1 MSGTPRLR
9 SAYPLT
15 PQTGYDRRRANL
27 SPSTSSPLPNGS
39 SKLPSVSSLQ
49 KDQRADS
56 APDEPI
62 ISPELL
68 APATQRLC
76 VVLVYIGLLIWRFR
90 DFWILIQD
98 DTESLWQF
106 LKWLLIDT
114 AFIYGVPALKIPWL
128 EWSST
133 TTTLLFSLHAIFN
146 GMLMFK
152 ILVSQFQSFQRRK
165 LNYSSLQC
173 LSGLLHFSS
182 YSRILSLP
190 FQRQRSTHLDYWT
203 PRPCSLG
210 NK

>member
-1 MSGTPRLR
+1 MNGTPRLR

-15 PQTGYDRRRANL
+15 PQTGYRRANT
-27 SPSTSSPLPNGS
+27 STSTRSPHPNGT

-49 KDQRADS
+49 KDKPADNT
-56 APDEPI
+56 PDEPI
-62 ISPELL
+62 ISPELIT
-68 APATQRLC
+68 PATQRLC
-76 VVLVYIGLLIWRFR
+76 VVLVYICLLIWRFR

-133 TTTLLFSLHAIFN
+133 MTTLLFSLHAIFN

-152 ILVSQFQSFQRRK
+152 IIVSYLKPSRRSK
-165 LNYSSLQC
+165 LNV
-173 LSGLLHFSS
+173 F
-182 YSRILSLP
+182 
-190 FQRQRSTHLDYWT
+190 
-203 PRPCSLG
+203 
-210 NK
+210 

>member
-1 MSGTPRLR
+1 MNGTPRLR

-15 PQTGYDRRRANL
+15 PQTGYDRRRANA
-27 SPSTSSPLPNGS
+27 SPSTSSLPNGTN
-39 SKLPSVSSLQ
+39 KLHSISSLQ
-49 KDQRADS
+49 KGEPADT

-62 ISPELL
+62 ISTELI

-146 GMLMFK
+146 GILMFK
-152 ILVSQFQSFQRRK
+152 ILVSQ
-165 LNYSSLQC
+165 L
-173 LSGLLHFSS
+173 
-182 YSRILSLP
+182 
-190 FQRQRSTHLDYWT
+190 
-203 PRPCSLG
+203 RPSQ
-210 NK
+210 